1 MTKLMIRHYLTLNVP
16 YPGAMALKIYGSIPD
31 PSDPTMMKQSRGNVN
46 LVMSTAP
53 VAVSMATM
61 GGRSEVSLT
70 SSSGGAGGEEEGSN
84 DDDKHIY
91 CFKYVRVNVSNV
103 IVCSIAKFCSWSG
116 GGFLLLVANKLART
130 RRKRSSVAFQRLALS
145 PCHGGIHGHCMLCA
159 QHSHRYQ
166 STPST
171 SG

>member
-16 YPGAMALKIYGSIPD
+16 YPGAMALKIFGSIPD

-61 GGRSEVSLT
+61 GGRSEVSLN

-84 DDDKHIY
+84 DDDDDDDNDDDDDDK
-91 CFKYVRVNVSNV
+91 KVEVEEEEEEEEPPYVLARFV
-103 IVCSIAKFCSWSG
+103 G
-116 GGFLLLVANKLART
+116 GPANKPSR
-130 RRKRSSVAFQRLALS
+130 VAFS
-145 PCHGGIHGHCMLCA
+145 
-159 QHSHRYQ
+159 
-166 STPST
+166 
-171 SG
+171 